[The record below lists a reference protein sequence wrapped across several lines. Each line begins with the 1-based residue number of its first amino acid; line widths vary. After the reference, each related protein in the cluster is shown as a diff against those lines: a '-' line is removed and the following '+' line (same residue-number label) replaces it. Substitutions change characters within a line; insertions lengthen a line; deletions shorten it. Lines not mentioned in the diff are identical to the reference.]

1 MTPAAVSTEAKTSSS
16 APTGPASSP
25 TERFPRLRALLQYL
39 DSLTGRADL
48 AVLSRLL
55 EQLQVTRTDLAPA
68 CGFCEENYQR
78 NVIKESPWYELV
90 CLCWRSGQRT
100 PIHDH
105 RGSSCAFKVIDGTAM
120 ETRFEMTASG
130 LLRCSDSHDMDPGFI
145 CASHD
150 ADIHQV
156 LNAQPAGQDVIT
168 LHIYSPPLKSFRKY
182 TLDSP
187 TPHGQGSEQICPSRT
202 V

>member
-1 MTPAAVSTEAKTSSS
+1 MTPAASSTEALTAPPAAAPS
-16 APTGPASSP
+16 ASPA
-25 TERFPRLRALLQYL
+25 ERFPKLRALLNYL

-55 EQLQVTRTDLAPA
+55 DQLEITRADLAPA
-68 CGFCEENYQR
+68 CRFCDDTYQR
-78 NVIKESPWYELV
+78 NIIKESPWYELV

-105 RGSSCAFKVIDGTAM
+105 RGSSCAFRVIEGSAL
-120 ETRFEMTASG
+120 EIRFDVTPSG
-130 LLRCSDSHDMDPGFI
+130 LLRCSGSFDSPPGTI

-187 TPHGQGSEQICPSRT
+187 TPVGQMQEHICPARP